1 MYSVSY
7 MLSFAVVLAK
17 AWRVYHAYNNPNRV
31 SPSKILRLYLSLSY
45 IIQKLKNWILY
56 LIVLVLMLIDLL
68 LLLIE
73 ILNPNTRISAQI
85 IYDRQII
92 TPVSYN
98 SSDMHIE

>member
-1 MYSVSY
+1 
-7 MLSFAVVLAK
+7 
-17 AWRVYHAYNNPNRV
+17 
-31 SPSKILRLYLSLSY
+31 
-45 IIQKLKNWILY
+45 
-56 LIVLVLMLIDLL
+56 MLIDLL